1 MTACVIAI
9 LEKSEQVGRHMD
21 VLTPLWFRLP
31 SLIGGHLSGL
41 WCFRATPAIL
51 APSPAG
57 DGSRTILVA
66 EDNAIAARVLQHLFS
81 DQGFVVRR
89 AENGDEALRMA
100 HEQRPDLLL
109 TDILM
114 PQMDGFGLCREFK
127 RDAQLRSVPVVF
139 YSSTFTSPEDQR
151 LAAALGA
158 ARFVFKSAG
167 NAELLR
173 AVHEVLDATDAGQP
187 QQAASDADVE
197 RLYHER
203 LVAKLNAK
211 VQQLEQSEE
220 RFLHVV
226 DLMPDVLFT
235 ISVPEFA
242 PTFVSNAVSRMFGFT
257 PDEVIADPHL
267 WRRNMLDD
275 DRPVVMDKLQFVVEH
290 CAPAQVEARFRN
302 KNGDAIIYSEIRYA
316 PSCDG
321 QGNVLSI
328 IGVMTDI
335 TARKLAELETLESHR
350 RLDTLMGNLPGMA
363 YRCRN
368 ERDWRME
375 FVSEGGYALTGYAP
389 AELID
394 NAVVAYNDLIVP
406 EDRDTVWND
415 IQAALTQSDDFE
427 CVYRIQRK
435 DGRIR
440 WVWEKGGGV
449 YDRKGKL
456 LALEGFITDITSRRE
471 AEEAVRELARFPA
484 ENPSPVMRVSGS
496 GTLIYANEAAA
507 RLLEAIGTVSGQ
519 PVPAEWSEL
528 CATALREGSS
538 VGFEYPTPQQYFSLL
553 VTPVVE
559 SGYCNFYGLD
569 ITQRRAAET
578 GLRKL
583 NRALRTLSVCNESLV
598 RAEGSCANRHSAVVD
613 VGGYRMAWV
622 GYAEHDTGQTV
633 RAVAWAGAE
642 GRFLREAQFGW
653 GTDEHGKGVTGTAI
667 RLNQPIVMA
676 DLASPDYDFPYR
688 EQELARG
695 YRAAIGLPLVAG
707 GKVIGALTL
716 FAGQANAL
724 DEEEIALLEQLAG
737 DLGFGIAAL
746 RMEQS
751 NAQSAERLQRALLE
765 TVRSISLTI
774 EKRDPYTAGHQ
785 QRVANLAAAI
795 AVEMGMPGGRVEGI
809 RMGSMVHD
817 IGKIYVPSEILNRP
831 GRLNPVEFGIIQS
844 HPQVGY
850 DIIKDVEFPWP
861 VGEMILQH
869 HERLDGS
876 GYPQGLRGEEITLE
890 ARILAV
896 ADVVEAMASHRP
908 YRAGLGVGVALQE
921 IESGRGVAYDPEVVD
936 SCLRLFREQGY
947 RLEE

>member
-1 MTACVIAI
+1 
-9 LEKSEQVGRHMD
+9 MD
-21 VLTPLWFRLP
+21 VNRVFRLP
-31 SLIGGHLSGL
+31 SFFGRGLSGF
-41 WCFRATPAIL
+41 WCFGQALPMAAGGSASEPA
-51 APSPAG
+51 
-57 DGSRTILVA
+57 RTILVA
-66 EDNAIAARVLQHLFS
+66 EDNAIAARVIEHLFS
-81 DQGFVVRR
+81 DQGFAVRR
-89 AENGDEALRMA
+89 AENGEEALRLA

-127 RDAQLRSVPVVF
+127 RDAQLNSVPVVF
-139 YSSTFTSPEDQR
+139 YSSTFTSPEDRR
-151 LAAALGA
+151 LASALGA
-158 ARFVFKSAG
+158 ARFVFKSSG

-173 AVHEVLDATDAGQP
+173 VVHEVLDATDAGEQQP
-187 QQAASDADVE
+187 MAPDREVE

-226 DLMPDVLFT
+226 NLMPDVLFT

-242 PTFVSNAVSRMFGFT
+242 PTFVSNAASRMFGFA
-257 PDEVIADPHL
+257 PGEIVADPNL
-267 WRRNMLDD
+267 WRRNLLDE
-275 DRPVVMDKLQFVVEH
+275 DRPAVMDKLQFVVEH
-290 CAPAQVEARFRN
+290 CAAAQVEARFRN
-302 KNGDAIIYSEIRYA
+302 KSGDAVIYTEIRYA

-321 QGNVLSI
+321 QGNVQSI

-335 TARKLAELETLESHR
+335 SARKLAEQDMLESHR

-375 FVSEGGYALTGYAP
+375 FVSEGGLELTGYAP

-394 NAVVAYNDLIVP
+394 NAVISYNDLIVP
-406 EDRDTVWND
+406 EDRDAVWND
-415 IQAALTQSDDFE
+415 IQAALAQSHDFE
-427 CVYRIQRK
+427 CTYRIRRK
-435 DGRIR
+435 DGQVR

-449 YDRKGKL
+449 YDRKGRL
-456 LALEGFITDITSRRE
+456 LALEGFISDITRRRE
-471 AEEAVRELARFPA
+471 AEQRVRELARFPA
-484 ENPSPVMRVSGS
+484 ENPSPVMRVSADGA
-496 GTLIYANEAAA
+496 LLYANEAAT
-507 RLLEAIGTVSGQ
+507 RVLEAAGLSGAQ
-519 PVPAEWSEL
+519 PVPAAWRDL
-528 CATALREGSS
+528 CCTALQDGAS
-538 VGFEYPTPQQYFSLL
+538 VGLEHQTESQYFSL
-553 VTPVVE
+553 VVAPVAE
-559 SGYCNFYGLD
+559 AGYCNFYGMD
-569 ITQRRAAET
+569 ITDRRLAEVS
-578 GLRKL
+578 LRKL
-583 NRALRTLSVCNESLV
+583 NRALHTLSVCNEALV
-598 RAEGSCANRHSAVVD
+598 RAVNEEELLQRVCDAVVN

-622 GYAEHDTGQTV
+622 GYAGHDAGLAV
-633 RAVAWAGAE
+633 RPMAWAGAE
-642 GRFLREAQFGW
+642 NGFLRDARFGW
-653 GTDEHGKGVTGTAI
+653 GTDEQGKGVTGTAI

-676 DLASPDYDFPYR
+676 DLESPDYDFPHR
-688 EQELARG
+688 DLELVRG

-707 GKVIGALTL
+707 GKTIGALTL
-716 FAGQANAL
+716 FAEQANAF
-724 DEEEIALLEQLAG
+724 DAEEISLLEQLAG

-751 NAQSAERLQRALLE
+751 NRQSAERLQRALME

-795 AVEMGMPGGRVEGI
+795 AVEMGMPGERVEGI

-861 VGEMILQH
+861 VAEMILQH

-876 GYPQGLRGEEITLE
+876 GYPQGLRAEEITLE

-908 YRAGLGVGVALQE
+908 YRAGLGIGVALQE
-921 IESGRGVAYDPEVVD
+921 ITDGRGIVYDPEVVD